1 MAVELDEIWV
11 QTVTF
16 VRCDLMNETAVDQLM
31 SFLDTLPEPR
41 IVLNRDYTI
50 VGANRAYLEHYHMGK
65 QPVAGRKCH
74 EISHHFKRPC
84 DEEGESC
91 PLKTSLQTG
100 QPQRVLH
107 IHHTPRGDEHVDVE
121 LTPIR
126 NAQGEVEYFV
136 EMIHAVR
143 AASATAA
150 GELVGRSPAFNRMLE
165 QVMRVAPSHADVL
178 LLGES
183 GTGKELVAH
192 AVHHGSRRA
201 SEPFVA
207 VDCSSLPE
215 NLFESELFGYEKG
228 AFSGAHQR
236 KQGLVEAAKGGTL
249 FLDEV
254 GDIPLSL
261 QVKLLRL
268 LETGTYRRVGGVEPL
283 RSDFRLVAA
292 THRDLKKMVA
302 DGRFRQDL
310 YYRISTFPILL
321 PSLRERMEDLPL
333 LMEVLLKRVSTDRAL
348 SIHPAT
354 LLCLSRYDFPGNI
367 RELRNLI
374 ERASLLADG
383 DVLLPE
389 HFPDLCAEGQE
400 AMHSGH
406 GFSEIMTLEE
416 MEQSYLEWQV
426 RYSGLGRKELAARLG
441 VSERTLFRK
450 LERLAL

>member
-1 MAVELDEIWV
+1 M
-11 QTVTF
+11 TSVTI
-16 VRCDLMNETAVDQLM
+16 TQLI

-50 VGANRAYLEHYHMGK
+50 AGANRAYLTHYHVGEH
-65 QPVAGRKCH
+65 PIAGRHCY
-74 EISHHFKRPC
+74 EVSHHFRRPC

-100 QPQRVLH
+100 QSHRVLH

-121 LTPIR
+121 LTPIF
-126 NAQGEVEYFV
+126 NAQGEIQYFV
-136 EMIHAVR
+136 EMIHTIR
-143 AASATAA
+143 TASATAT
-150 GELVGRSPAFNRMLE
+150 GELVGRSPAFSRMLE

-178 LLGES
+178 LQGES
-183 GTGKELVAH
+183 GTGKELVAK
-192 AVHHGSRRA
+192 AVHDA
-201 SEPFVA
+201 SLRTSGAFVV

-254 GDIPLSL
+254 GDIPLNL

-268 LETGTYRRVGGVEPL
+268 LETGTYRRVGGIEPL

-292 THRDLKKMVA
+292 THRDLKTMVSE
-302 DGRFRQDL
+302 GKFRQDL
-310 YYRISTFPILL
+310 YYRISTFPIFL

-333 LMEVLLKRVSTDRAL
+333 LMEVLLKRVSTDHAL

-354 LLCLSRYDFPGNI
+354 QLCLSHYEFPGNI

-389 HFPDLCAEGQE
+389 HFPGLCEENQYTIR
-400 AMHSGH
+400 SGH
-406 GFSEIMTLEE
+406 SFREIMTLEE
-416 MEQSYLEWQV
+416 MEHSYLEWQL
-426 RYSGLGRKELAARLG
+426 RHSGLGRKELAERLG

-450 LERLAL
+450 LGKLSTS

>member
-1 MAVELDEIWV
+1 MEYKRKLPLLAESKFM
-11 QTVTF
+11 T
-16 VRCDLMNETAVDQLM
+16 ETPFSQLM

-41 IVLNRDYTI
+41 IVMNRDYTV
-50 VGANRAYLEHYHMGK
+50 VGANRAYLAHYHVGDLS
-65 QPVAGRKCH
+65 VAGRKCH
-74 EISHHFKRPC
+74 EISHQFSRPC

-107 IHHTPRGDEHVDVE
+107 IHHTPRGEEHVDVE
-121 LTPIR
+121 LTPIH
-126 NAQGEVEYFV
+126 NLEGEIKYFV
-136 EMIHAVR
+136 EMIHTVR
-143 AASATAA
+143 SASATAE

-165 QVMRVAPSHADVL
+165 QVMRVASSHADVL

-192 AVHHGSRRA
+192 AVHSSSQRTSGA
-201 SEPFVA
+201 FVA

-254 GDIPLSL
+254 GDIPLNL

-268 LETGTYRRVGGVEPL
+268 LETGTYRRVGGIEPL

-302 DGRFRQDL
+302 EGRFRQDL

-333 LMEVLLKRVSTDRAL
+333 LMEVLLKRVSTDHAL

-354 LLCLSRYDFPGNI
+354 LLCLSQYDFPGNI

-374 ERASLLADG
+374 ERASLLSDG

-389 HFPDLCAEGQE
+389 HFPDPCEEKLESL
-400 AMHSGH
+400 HSIQ
-406 GFSEIMTLEE
+406 GFSDIMTIDE
-416 MEQSYLEWQV
+416 MERSYLEWQM
-426 RYSGLGRKELAARLG
+426 RYSGLSRKELAERLG

-450 LERLAL
+450 LGKLAS

>member
-1 MAVELDEIWV
+1 MADNAIAE
-11 QTVTF
+11 
-16 VRCDLMNETAVDQLM
+16 LM
-31 SFLDTLPEPR
+31 SYLDTLPEPR
-41 IVLNRDYTI
+41 IVMDRHYTI
-50 VGANRAYLEHYHMGK
+50 IGANRAYLAHYHVGEL
-65 QPVAGRKCH
+65 PVAGRRCY
-74 EISHHFKRPC
+74 EVSHRFNRPC

-91 PLKTSLQTG
+91 PLKSSLQSG
-100 QPQRVLH
+100 QAQRVLH
-107 IHHTPRGDEHVDVE
+107 IHHTLRGDEHVDVE
-121 LTPIR
+121 LTPVR
-126 NAQGEVEYFV
+126 DAHGEIEYFV
-136 EMIHAVR
+136 EMIHTVR
-143 AASATAA
+143 TASTTAK
-150 GELVGRSPAFNRMLE
+150 GELLVGRSVAFNRMLE
-165 QVMRVAPSHADVL
+165 QVTRVAPSQADVL

-192 AVHHGSRRA
+192 AVHNA
-201 SEPFVA
+201 SPRVGGPFVA

-228 AFSGAHQR
+228 AFSGANQR
-236 KQGLVEAAKGGTL
+236 KQGLVEAASGGTL

-254 GDIPLSL
+254 GDIPLGL

-302 DGRFRQDL
+302 EGTFRRDL

-333 LMEVLLKRVSTDRAL
+333 LMEALLKRVSSDHAL

-354 LLCLSRYDFPGNI
+354 LLCLSKYDFPGNI

-389 HFPDLCAEGQE
+389 HFPDPCEEKLGIPDSMQE
-400 AMHSGH
+400 
-406 GFSEIMTLEE
+406 FSEVMTLEE
-416 MEQSYLEWQV
+416 MERSYLEWQLQH
-426 RYSGLGRKELAARLG
+426 SGLTRKELAERLG

-450 LERLAL
+450 LGKLA

>member
-1 MAVELDEIWV
+1 MTD
-11 QTVTF
+11 VTI
-16 VRCDLMNETAVDQLM
+16 TQLI

-41 IVLNRDYTI
+41 IVMNRDYTI
-50 VGANRAYLEHYHMGK
+50 VGANRAYLAHYQVVG

-74 EISHHFKRPC
+74 EISHKFRRPC

-91 PLKTSLQTG
+91 PLKTSLQTE
-100 QPQRVLH
+100 QPHRVLH

-121 LTPIR
+121 LTPIF
-126 NAQGEVEYFV
+126 NVQGEIEYFV
-136 EMIHAVR
+136 EMIHTVR
-143 AASATAA
+143 AASATAK

-183 GTGKELVAH
+183 GTGKELVAQ
-192 AVHHGSRRA
+192 AVHDASQRTMGS
-201 SEPFVA
+201 FVV

-254 GDIPLSL
+254 GDIPLNL

-268 LETGTYRRVGGVEPL
+268 LETGTYRRVGGIEPL

-292 THRDLKKMVA
+292 THRDLKTMVSE
-302 DGRFRQDL
+302 GKFRRDL

-333 LMEVLLKRVSTDRAL
+333 LMEVLLKRVSTDHAL
-348 SIHPAT
+348 SIHPT
-354 LLCLSRYDFPGNI
+354 TQLCLSHYEFPGNI

-389 HFPDLCAEGQE
+389 HFPGLCEDKQQAIRT
-400 AMHSGH
+400 GH

-416 MEQSYLEWQV
+416 MELSYLEWQM
-426 RYSGLGRKELAARLG
+426 RHSGLGRKELAERLG

-450 LERLAL
+450 LGKLVTL

>member
-1 MAVELDEIWV
+1 M
-11 QTVTF
+11 T
-16 VRCDLMNETAVDQLM
+16 DLAIAELM
-31 SFLDTLPEPR
+31 SYLDTLPEPR
-41 IVLNRDYTI
+41 IVLDRHYTI
-50 VGANRAYLEHYHMGK
+50 IGANRAYLSHYHVGEL
-65 QPVAGRKCH
+65 PVAGRLCH
-74 EISHHFKRPC
+74 EVSHRFKRPC

-91 PLKTSLQTG
+91 PLKSSLASG

-126 NAQGEVEYFV
+126 NASGEIEYFV
-136 EMIHAVR
+136 EMIHTVR
-143 AASATAA
+143 TASATPE
-150 GELVGRSPAFNRMLE
+150 GELVGRSPAFKRML
-165 QVMRVAPSHADVL
+165 QLVTRVAPSKADVL

-192 AVHHGSRRA
+192 AVHHA
-201 SEPFVA
+201 SQRSAQPFVA

-228 AFSGAHQR
+228 AFSGANQR
-236 KQGLVEAAKGGTL
+236 KQGLVEAASGGTL

-254 GDIPLSL
+254 GDIPLGL

-302 DGRFRQDL
+302 EGRFRQDL
-310 YYRISTFPILL
+310 YYRISTFPIVL

-333 LMEVLLKRVSTDRAL
+333 LMEVLLKRVSSNHAL

-354 LLCLSRYDFPGNI
+354 LACLAQHNFPGNI

-383 DVLLPE
+383 DALLPE
-389 HFPDLCAEGQE
+389 HFPEACAETQE
-400 AMHSGH
+400 QHASAQR
-406 GFSEIMTLEE
+406 FSPVMTLQE
-416 MEQSYLEWQV
+416 MERSYLEWQV
-426 RYSGLGRKELAARLG
+426 RHSGLGRKELAERMG
-441 VSERTLFRK
+441 ISERTLFRK
-450 LERLAL
+450 LSKRSQN